1 MGKIHI
7 AWNEMKKITTQCGS
21 QTEISIVNHSVS
33 VTICL
38 SHRQTGVRLCLSSDG
53 WKRLALLP
61 ILMWTTP
68 YTTWGDPEAFSMLD
82 IVVFSVFSST
92 PCLQNSASVF
102 SLEFAPHFGKP
113 LMTWEYTEEKTT
125 CEPKSPTQLFWSV
138 LALFLPLQCLS
149 FHLLTLQLHHQH
161 HGHGDQIQF
170 QTWHSFTVQMGLMHI
185 R

>member
-1 MGKIHI
+1 
-7 AWNEMKKITTQCGS
+7 MKEEDNHTVWLSNRDFHSKPFCFCYHLFITQANWGQAVSLIWWLEETGS
-21 QTEISIVNHSVS
+21 PSYSYVDH
-33 VTICL
+33 
-38 SHRQTGVRLCLSSDG
+38 
-53 WKRLALLP
+53 ALHNLRGP
-61 ILMWTTP
+61 
-68 YTTWGDPEAFSMLD
+68 GSFSMLD